1 MRRLPFAIAYVVAT
15 AMIIAGLIYGIQS
28 LGGDDDTKPVAKPT
42 STVKPVKYMSSG
54 GVVENIERR
63 LTKHQGRQMKA
74 TCPKRVA
81 MTVGSTFSCDV
92 YFAGRTDAIGIAQ
105 VKIDGPNGQ
114 FSWTSEPIAQ
124 STP

>member
-28 LGGDDDTKPVAKPT
+28 LGGDDDTKPAAKPT

-74 TCPKRVA
+74 TCPKRVV
-81 MTVGSTFSCDV
+81 MTVGSTFSCNV
-92 YFAGRTDAIGIAQ
+92 YFAGRPDAIGIAQ
-105 VKIDGPNGQ
+105 VKIDGPNGG
-114 FSWTSEPIAQ
+114 FSWTSEPVAR